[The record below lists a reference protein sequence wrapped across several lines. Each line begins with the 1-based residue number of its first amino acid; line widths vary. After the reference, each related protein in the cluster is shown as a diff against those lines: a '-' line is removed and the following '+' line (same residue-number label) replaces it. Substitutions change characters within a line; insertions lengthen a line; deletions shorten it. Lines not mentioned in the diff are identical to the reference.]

1 VSYVVECDILKF
13 KGNRE
18 KSVQKGVFNFL
29 RSFYSLVLLNRFLS
43 ISKEKKMERILLDMS

>member
-1 VSYVVECDILKF
+1 VSYVAECDILKF